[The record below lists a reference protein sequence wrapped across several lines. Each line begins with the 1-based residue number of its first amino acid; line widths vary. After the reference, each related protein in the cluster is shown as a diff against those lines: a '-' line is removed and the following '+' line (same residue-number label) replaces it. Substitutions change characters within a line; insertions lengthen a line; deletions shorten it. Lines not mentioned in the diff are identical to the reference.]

1 MSHNALAACRSV
13 AILKIN
19 LSSLKYKHQM
29 KKETLI
35 NHSTATDGKPLVV
48 GSALSPKYCRDCKNY
63 PEPKNLTYENH
74 LKCKHCV
81 FIGNQQSNFEP
92 KSV

>member
-1 MSHNALAACRSV
+1 METKVSTQ
-13 AILKIN
+13 
-19 LSSLKYKHQM
+19 HQSQHDA
-29 KKETLI
+29 KL
-35 NHSTATDGKPLVV
+35 PVV
-48 GSALSPKYCRDCKNY
+48 GSALSPQYCRDCKNY
-63 PEPKNLTYENH
+63 PEPKTLTYENH

>member
-1 MSHNALAACRSV
+1 
-13 AILKIN
+13 
-19 LSSLKYKHQM
+19 M
-29 KKETLI
+29 KNETSI

-48 GSALSPKYCRDCKNY
+48 GSALSPQYCRDCKNY
-63 PEPKNLTYENH
+63 PELKNLSYENH

>member
-1 MSHNALAACRSV
+1 MQIRYWQPN
-13 AILKIN
+13 IMN
-19 LSSLKYKHQM
+19 N
-29 KKETLI
+29 KEQI
-35 NHSTATDGKPLVV
+35 TATDGKPLVV
-48 GSALSPKYCRDCKNY
+48 GSALPPQYCIDCKNH
-63 PEPKNLTYENH
+63 PEPKNFTYENH